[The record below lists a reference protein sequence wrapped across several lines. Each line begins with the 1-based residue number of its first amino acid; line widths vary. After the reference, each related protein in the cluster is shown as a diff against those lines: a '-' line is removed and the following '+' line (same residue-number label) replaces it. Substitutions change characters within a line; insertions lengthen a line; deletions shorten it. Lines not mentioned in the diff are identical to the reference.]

1 MLLSVPK
8 IHTDLLWDLTILFSG
23 LGILYFFFVFIFRNR
38 ISAKA
43 YRIAG
48 KKKILGPMI
57 SNFLFFETDSS
68 KDEKKEYIKLKIEI
82 RDLLKE
88 PFNRAVLA
96 EILLDLQKDV
106 SGDARKRL
114 FKIYQDLDLHL
125 DAFEKLK
132 SWRWEVVSKGILEL
146 TQMQVH
152 TAYGFIKKF
161 INHKKG
167 VIRKQAQ
174 IATVSLKHEGIGYF
188 LDTARFGI
196 SEWQQLKLLEVLRN
210 IEDFDPPR
218 FKAWLTSGNKDV
230 VLFALRLIKYYNQN
244 DANDALAELVKH
256 KNDQVRSEA
265 IRCIKEFNVYEAV
278 DVMKAIFRKSKV
290 DTKIQILDTMA
301 SLGKDED
308 LVFLERI
315 AKKSS
320 NFLVKSKAISTINA
334 IAPGT
339 FLPTEGIDKKIPI
352 QNFEN
357 NVEGSSTQLPADMD
371 NNEPK
376 QEANP
381 PMNGKDEESLELQ
394 DDLNTDQEN
403 EIIFDLCFMEEL
415 QDILDEYDQSEEEVN
430 FLPLDFLPVVSEDE
444 EIDGSTTTP
453 IENEIDEV
461 VDEEEE
467 EAEDE
472 EKFRKE
478 LETILE
484 SIKSPDEDVLTDP
497 DEAELGFIPIVV
509 ETEVEEQLEN
519 LIESSDDAILS
530 IEINEMEVVEAEE
543 ILNLH
548 SENKSSDIIPE
559 PELET
564 HEAINQ
570 NSIDWKAFTSDSAL
584 SFSAEYPSAYDE
596 TSWNEEMDA
605 EVNEDSSPDIE
616 FKGFSIFQELFRSC
630 DTESKLILL
639 DEILAIGDEKE
650 VHFLKT
656 LKNDSNKKVRAKAEV
671 ILNELLQVLAPE
683 EATETDNLE
692 KDVEKTNLIEEEK
705 ILICPEES
713 KNDTD
718 FNKDINAIRPLE
730 YCLLEDDEDLLFEL
744 DFEPVD
750 SSLEE
755 SQDSSN
761 SSEAVVQEHENNE
774 EKIID
779 TLIRNLKFLPKK
791 LKGKTNG

>member
-8 IHTDLLWDLTILFSG
+8 IHTDLLWVLTMVFSG
-23 LGILYFFFVFIFRNR
+23 LGILYFFFVFILRNR

-43 YRIAG
+43 SKIAS

-68 KDEKKEYIKLKIEI
+68 KEEKSEYIKLKIEI
-82 RDLLKE
+82 RELLKE

-146 TQMQVH
+146 TQMQVS

-188 LDTARFGI
+188 LDTARFQI

-218 FKAWLTSGNKDV
+218 FKAWLTSKNKDV

-244 DANDALAELVKH
+244 DADAALVELVKH

-265 IRCIKEFNVYEAV
+265 IQCVKEFNVYEAL
-278 DVMKAIFRKSKV
+278 DVMKAVFRKSKV
-290 DTKIQILDTMA
+290 ETKIQILDTMA

-315 AKKSS
+315 ARKSS
-320 NFLVKSKAISTINA
+320 NFLVKSKAISTINE

-339 FLPTEGIDKKIPI
+339 FLPTEGIDKKIPT
-352 QNFEN
+352 QNFKN
-357 NVEGSSTQLPADMD
+357 NVESSSTQLPEVMD
-371 NNEPK
+371 DNESQ
-376 QEANP
+376 QEANAP
-381 PMNGKDEESLELQ
+381 ASGKNEESLEFE
-394 DDLNTDQEN
+394 DYLNADQEN

-415 QDILDEYDQSEEEVN
+415 QDILDEYDESEEEVN
-430 FLPLDFLPVVSEDE
+430 VLPLDFLPVVSEGE
-444 EIDGSTTTP
+444 EIDPDTGAH
-453 IENEIDEV
+453 IENEEN
-461 VDEEEE
+461 

-478 LETILE
+478 LETILAT
-484 SIKSPDEDVLTDP
+484 IKSPEEDVPADP
-497 DEAELGFIPIVV
+497 VETELGFIPIVV
-509 ETEVEEQLEN
+509 ETEVEEQSEN
-519 LIESSDDAILS
+519 PIESSDEAILL
-530 IEINEMEVVEAEE
+530 IEVNEMEVVEAEE
-543 ILNLH
+543 ISNLY
-548 SENKSSDIIPE
+548 SGNRETLIIPE
-559 PELET
+559 PELEGYET
-564 HEAINQ
+564 KNQ
-570 NSIDWKAFTSDSAL
+570 NSIDWKAFTTDSGFA
-584 SFSAEYPSAYDE
+584 FNAEYPTTYGEKIS
-596 TSWNEEMDA
+596 
-605 EVNEDSSPDIE
+605 NEDKDDGINENSSPDIE

-639 DEILAIGDEKE
+639 DEILAVGDEKE

-656 LKNDSNKKVRAKAEV
+656 LSNDSNKKVRAKAEV
-671 ILNELLQVLAPE
+671 ILKELLEVLAPE
-683 EATETDNLE
+683 EEIETNDFIKDTENTPF
-692 KDVEKTNLIEEEK
+692 IEEEK
-705 ILICPEES
+705 ILICPEKS
-713 KNDTD
+713 RNDSDLSQEIDTM
-718 FNKDINAIRPLE
+718 KPLE
-730 YCLLEDDEDLLFEL
+730 HCFLEVGDHKDDEDLLFEL

-755 SQDSSN
+755 LQENSN
-761 SSEAVVQEHENNE
+761 PNEAVVQEQVKKE
-774 EKIID
+774 EKLFD
-779 TLIRNLKFLPKK
+779 TLIRNIKLFPQK

>member
-265 IRCIKEFNVYEAV
+265 IQCIKEFNVYEAV
-278 DVMKAIFRKSKV
+278 DVMKVIFRKSKV

-519 LIESSDDAILS
+519 LIESSDEAILS

-718 FNKDINAIRPLE
+718 FNKDINAMRPLE